1 MFSWGCG
8 IDLVQSFLLSGGSLW
23 TGSDWE
29 IIRKVSRYSTNGWT
43 EDLPDL
49 NFARWGHV
57 CSFYTT
63 DSGDKVGFTAVI
75 SIIFCV
81 LRFLW
86 SQADGML
93 QAKGCPLQKYTG
105 TRPGLFSL
113 LLLYHH
119 LPPIFLLGTLTTQF
133 LS

>member
-1 MFSWGCG
+1 M
-8 IDLVQSFLLSGGSLW
+8 W

-29 IIRKVSRYSTNGWT
+29 TTNKVSRYSTTGWT

-49 NFARWGHV
+49 NTARYSHA

-63 DSGDKVGFTAVI
+63 DSGDKVGFTAVFI
-75 SIIFCV
+75 LIIFGV
-81 LRFLW
+81 LRFSL
-86 SQADGML
+86 SLVVGML
-93 QAKGCPLQKYTG
+93 GTMICPLQKYTG

-119 LPPIFLLGTLTTQF
+119 LPGIFLLGTLTTPSLSLVRKSISVLIFICYFF
-133 LS
+133 LF